1 MKIFF
6 TLFMVCAVFMH
17 CKKPFEAPEGAVDE
31 TVLIVEGTIAV
42 GNNAENIFKLSG
54 LKTLQSNNLNPPEK
68 KAKVSI
74 VSGAGTSWLLSETA
88 SGTYQAVIN
97 LPEKGSYKLLIE
109 TASGKKFE
117 STLEAA
123 IATPAIDSITW
134 KQPDGLDLFVHTHDQ
149 TNSTRYYRW
158 EFIETFERHAWIQ
171 SELDFVNGQ
180 VISRPFG
187 DQIYTCWKNDSSK
200 NIIINNT
207 VSLSDDVVSYQ
218 PLTSMFKSNDKL
230 SVRYSILVKQI
241 GLSKDA
247 YNFWNILKKNTEL
260 TGSLFDPQ
268 PSRMPTNIRCTND
281 ANVKVVGYVSVAKI
295 SEKRI
300 FIKNSDL
307 NVWPPINEAE
317 SCPVIAKR
325 PADAI
330 EMLKKDPS
338 LLPAYFETLS
348 GQLAIASKFCV
359 DCRLTKGTNVKPLF
373 W

>member
-1 MKIFF
+1 MKIFLTIFMICVIF
-6 TLFMVCAVFMH
+6 TN
-17 CKKPFEAPEGAVDE
+17 CKKPFEAPEGVVDE
-31 TVLIVEGTIAV
+31 TVLVVDGTIAV
-42 GNNAENIFKLSG
+42 GNGAGNIFKLSG
-54 LKTLQSNNLNPPEK
+54 LKTVQSNNSNPPEE

-74 VSGAGTSWLLSETA
+74 VSSAGTSWLLNET
-88 SGTYQAVIN
+88 SPGTYQAVLN

-109 TASGKKFE
+109 TVKGKKFE

-134 KQPDGLDLFVHTHDQ
+134 KQPEGLDLYVHAHDP
-149 TNSTRYYRW
+149 TNNTRYYRW

-241 GLSKDA
+241 GLSKEA

-268 PSRMPTNIRCTND
+268 PSKMPSNIRCIND
-281 ANVKVVGYVSVAKI
+281 ETKKVVGYVSVARI

-300 FIKNSDL
+300 FIKNSEL

-317 SCPVIAKR
+317 SCPVIAKK
-325 PADAI
+325 PVDAI
-330 EMLKKDPS
+330 AMLKKDPS

-359 DCRLTKGTNVKPLF
+359 DCRLTKGSNVKPLF